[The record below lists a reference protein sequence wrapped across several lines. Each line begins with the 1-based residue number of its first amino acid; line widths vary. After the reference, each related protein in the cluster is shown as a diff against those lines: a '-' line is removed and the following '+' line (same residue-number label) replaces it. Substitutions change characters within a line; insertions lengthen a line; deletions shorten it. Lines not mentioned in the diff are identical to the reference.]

1 MKRVTLRA
9 KDTKRLLRG
18 FLEEYPW
25 ISGIDAHSRVEAVQL
40 DTLRLFYVNGFPL
53 ILETQRR
60 NIPTLISKDAL
71 KGIPMVTVDMG
82 AIPFVIKGADIM
94 RPGISDIDAGINKGD
109 WVVIVDENHKKPLAI
124 GEALMD
130 SEDLKSSKSGK
141 VIRNLHFVGDDIWN
155 LCD

>member
-1 MKRVTLRA
+1 MKISQLSKRDI
-9 KDTKRLLRG
+9 KDILIQLPSAPLSVK
-18 FLEEYPW
+18 
-25 ISGIDAHSRVEAVQL
+25 DKVQL
-40 DTLRLFYVNGFPL
+40 LDNKIILVNDKPSFFL
-53 ILETQRR
+53 KDKSY
-60 NIPTLISKDAL
+60 IPTLKLILRNIFPAK
-71 KGIPMVTVDMG
+71 KITVDMG